1 MSPHA
6 HRPPP
11 PPRSGRARR
20 GLSSLDSLLVVAIA
34 AILATLAV
42 REHAAIKRH
51 ERHSEAVTV
60 MGELFNATAAYYHE
74 RRPSFTGDGAEAP
87 HRCPHPLGQ
96 PAGGETGFTPPLEVV
111 CRDAGGGACTPG
123 GADVPG
129 AYPLSAWT
137 DHPMWIALGFVQTTP
152 HAHHYNL
159 VTHNS
164 NPDEH
169 GVCRF
174 TVVVRGDDEAD
185 PCNEFR
191 RDGVATAEGVI
202 AGPLQA
208 CPEAL
213 SR

>member
-51 ERHSEAVTV
+51 ERHTEAVTV

-74 RRPSFTGDGAEAP
+74 RRPSFTDDGAEAP
-87 HRCPHPLGQ
+87 HRCPHPPGA
-96 PAGGETGFTPPLEVV
+96 PAGGETGFTPSLDIV
-111 CRDAGGGACTPG
+111 CSDAAGGACTPG
-123 GADVPG
+123 ATDIPG
-129 AYPLSAWT
+129 AYPLTAWT
-137 DHPMWIALGFVQTTP
+137 AHPMWIALGFVQTTP
-152 HAHHYNL
+152 HAHHYDL
-159 VTHNS
+159 ITHNN
-164 NPDEH
+164 NPDDH

-174 TVVVRGDDEAD
+174 TVVVRGDDDDD

>member
-1 MSPHA
+1 MPSHA
-6 HRPPP
+6 HRPPSS
-11 PPRSGRARR
+11 PRPGRARR
-20 GLSSLDSLLVVAIA
+20 GLSSLDSLLVVVIA
-34 AILATLAV
+34 AILAALAV
-42 REHAAIKRH
+42 REHAALKRH
-51 ERHSEAVTV
+51 ARHSEAVSIL
-60 MGELFNATAAYYHE
+60 GELFNATAAYYHE

-87 HRCPHPLGQ
+87 HRCPHPPGA
-96 PAGGETGFTPPLEVV
+96 PAGGETGFTPGLDVV
-111 CRDAGGGACTPG
+111 CSEASGGACTPG
-123 GADVPG
+123 GDRPG

-152 HAHHYNL
+152 HFHHYNL

-174 TVVVRGDDEAD
+174 TVIARGDDESD

-213 SR
+213 AR